1 MLCSMDLTEKQW
13 EAIRE
18 YVPAEELEGPTEKGG
33 RPWREP
39 RDVVNAILW
48 VLRTGAP
55 WADLP
60 TRYPPYQTCHR
71 RFQKWEREGVFDKIL
86 KHLALDLHRRGKL
99 DLTEAF
105 IDGSHVGAKRG
116 VFSLEKLAEVARPR
130 SWQWQTAMAFLSP
143 SGLRVVS
150 AMKRSSST
158 TRSPAASSKSS
169 RRG

>member
-1 MLCSMDLTEKQW
+1 MADLTEKQW
-13 EAIRE
+13 QAIRD

-39 RDVVNAILW
+39 RDIVNAIFW

-60 TRYPPYQTCHR
+60 RRYPSYQTCHR
-71 RFQKWEREGVFDKIL
+71 RFQKWQREGVWDRIL
-86 KHLALDLHRRGKL
+86 RHVALDLYHRGKL

-105 IDGSHVGAKRG
+105 IDGTHAGAKKG
-116 VFSLEKLAEVARPR
+116 AFSLEKLAEVARPR

-150 AMKRSSST
+150 DMKRNSSLK
-158 TRSPAASSKSS
+158 RLPDASSKSS
-169 RRG
+169 RKG